1 LKEEGNF
8 EANKFS
14 SRDYDFTGNVR
25 KRKNNISILK
35 NIKNNGDCFKK
46 KKTRMKFC

>member
-8 EANKFS
+8 EANKKYFQAE
-14 SRDYDFTGNVR
+14 
-25 KRKNNISILK
+25 IMILLEMYMYIFK

-46 KKTRMKFC
+46 KKQE